1 MNSPFD
7 KAPPA
12 NRMAEEEAEAAAVEN
27 ILESLNDRNQ
37 SWKLLLK
44 GYVGGQTE
52 EEEEEVVRCGGQY
65 RIGSSVLWFF

>member
-12 NRMAEEEAEAAAVEN
+12 NRMAEEEAAAAEN

-52 EEEEEVVRCGGQY
+52 EEE
-65 RIGSSVLWFF
+65 

>member
-12 NRMAEEEAEAAAVEN
+12 NRMAEEEAEAAAEN

-52 EEEEEVVRCGGQY
+52 EVEEAARRGGQY

>member
-12 NRMAEEEAEAAAVEN
+12 NRMAEEEAGAAAAEN

-52 EEEEEVVRCGGQY
+52 EEAARRGGQ
-65 RIGSSVLWFF
+65 